1 MIFLNFEVVLCK
13 DLFEILHICSNIL
26 YSATRNNSL
35 MLVEVF
41 AARCLP
47 FCTRTSDRT
56 FKGVVGQPRPYLLC
70 MQDQDTHA
78 RALSQARD
86 DRVSCIQIIA

>member
-1 MIFLNFEVVLCK
+1 
-13 DLFEILHICSNIL
+13 
-26 YSATRNNSL
+26 

-47 FCTRTSDRT
+47 FCTRARARDRT
-56 FKGVVGQPRPYLLC
+56 FKGVAGQPRPYLLC
-70 MQDQDTHA
+70 MEDQDTHA